1 MSNKHLRNIFLIV
14 LSLNF
19 VFSCFVIKDT
29 AGEEIIPQLEWETD
43 LGSGYTGEPPICV
56 REALA
61 GNYKG
66 FIISA
71 FNKDEGWKLIR
82 TDETGIS
89 TWENTIPFIGT
100 INPSYHL
107 EIAQNKKGTIAVTV
121 TLSDSRSLGSILF
134 DDETGDIIDKKT
146 YIDSFCEAH
155 SIDSLL
161 DGSFVVTGYELFKSK
176 FHIIRT
182 NTNGDLV
189 KNIEYNVKISNQGV
203 HSCIKHTSDGGY
215 IIVINSNEAETQI
228 VKFNSKNNIEWEKVY
243 SKNSFERGFYIAP
256 SNDGYFIACA
266 RHYVVKIDDRGNIQW
281 NKSTDSLNYSVSSAK
296 DGGCV
301 LALGT
306 LVKFNSDGEWEW
318 SINNKGYYNYIIQT
332 SDGGFVAVGRK
343 GYGSDKLI
351 LTKFSTL
358 QPKLYVEPKEI
369 DLGTVEQ
376 GDDALA
382 SFEITNIG
390 TGTLEGTIEESESEI
405 EIRLSVD
412 EFYLNEGENIE
423 VEATILNTEELS
435 PDYYNYEL
443 YISSNGGDETI
454 LISFELIVEETQ
466 SVEVSTSE
474 LDFGVLNKG
483 DKDTLSF
490 EITNTGNKKAECYL
504 ETTADWINLSQY
516 NFELDEGETEKIK
529 VTVDTTNLESDKYFE
544 YIFIF
549 SQNDYIEV
557 EVILEVRGSKPILS
571 VAPTRIV
578 FPKTYRG
585 TNIKSSFEVLNSG
598 SGELEGKIKVL
609 NEWIKVSNNSF
620 NSNYILIEITVD
632 TTLLQEEKN
641 TGTILIESNGGT
653 TKIEV
658 YVELATTVIELWV
671 GNDMV
676 LINGEPFVLDIA
688 PFIDKS
694 SGRTMVPLR
703 LIAEAFGASV
713 SWDSTTYEVRIEHN
727 NKTIILIIGLK
738 IYVLNGITYKM
749 DVAPTI
755 KNGRTFVPIR
765 FISEALDA
773 EVQWDSY
780 EQKVTIRL

>member
-1 MSNKHLRNIFLIV
+1 M
-14 LSLNF
+14 
-19 VFSCFVIKDT
+19 
-29 AGEEIIPQLEWETD
+29 
-43 LGSGYTGEPPICV
+43 
-56 REALA
+56 
-61 GNYKG
+61 
-66 FIISA
+66 
-71 FNKDEGWKLIR
+71 
-82 TDETGIS
+82 
-89 TWENTIPFIGT
+89 
-100 INPSYHL
+100 
-107 EIAQNKKGTIAVTV
+107 
-121 TLSDSRSLGSILF
+121 
-134 DDETGDIIDKKT
+134 
-146 YIDSFCEAH
+146 
-155 SIDSLL
+155 
-161 DGSFVVTGYELFKSK
+161 
-176 FHIIRT
+176 
-182 NTNGDLV
+182 
-189 KNIEYNVKISNQGV
+189 
-203 HSCIKHTSDGGY
+203 
-215 IIVINSNEAETQI
+215 
-228 VKFNSKNNIEWEKVY
+228 
-243 SKNSFERGFYIAP
+243 
-256 SNDGYFIACA
+256 
-266 RHYVVKIDDRGNIQW
+266 
-281 NKSTDSLNYSVSSAK
+281 
-296 DGGCV
+296 
-301 LALGT
+301 
-306 LVKFNSDGEWEW
+306 
-318 SINNKGYYNYIIQT
+318 
-332 SDGGFVAVGRK
+332 
-343 GYGSDKLI
+343 
-351 LTKFSTL
+351 
-358 QPKLYVEPKEI
+358 
-369 DLGTVEQ
+369 GTVEQ

-412 EFYLNEGENIE
+412 EFYLNEGKNIE
-423 VEATILNTEELS
+423 VEATILNTEDLS

-443 YISSNGGDETI
+443 YIYSNGGDETI

-516 NFELDEGETEKIK
+516 NFELDEGETVKIK

-585 TNIKSSFEVLNSG
+585 NNIKSSFEVSNSG

-620 NSNYILIEITVD
+620 NSNYILIEITID
-632 TTLLQEEKN
+632 TMLLQEEKN

-658 YVELATTVIELWV
+658 YVELTTTVIELWV

-676 LINGEPFVLDIA
+676 LINGEPFVLDVA

-727 NKTIILIIGLK
+727 NKSIILIIGLK